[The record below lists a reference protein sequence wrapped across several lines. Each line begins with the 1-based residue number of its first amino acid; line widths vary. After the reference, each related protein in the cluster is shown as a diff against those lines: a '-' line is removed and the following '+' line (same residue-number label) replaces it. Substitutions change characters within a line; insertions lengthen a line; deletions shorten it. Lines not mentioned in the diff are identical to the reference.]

1 MIIKSRKSSLKT
13 LKAGLLAFAMVA
25 APVTSMVIATPA
37 MAQDDE
43 KAKASKSMSTGV
55 AKVVSA
61 VYEAV
66 QAAGDNEAASK
77 AASRDGIARLSK
89 LLTDKPNMDPFDK
102 ATVLE
107 IRAQMKVRLAD
118 YGGALKDY
126 EEVLRLD
133 ALPQARLVYVRK
145 VMAQL
150 YFSEEQYSR
159 AARFLEEYIRTT
171 DETVSAS
178 IWYYLAASYYSLE
191 QYQKAVEPARKAI
204 AGSDKPNKGYY
215 ELLNTIYNVTGQEA
229 KRGDLLVTMVNIWPG
244 DKNLWAQL
252 ASAYASAGK
261 DREAAVVLELA
272 YKAGL
277 VQDENKIIALVQYYS
292 LLENPYRG
300 AILLEREMAAGNVQ
314 KTKKNYELLGQM
326 WNLSR
331 EQKKS
336 IAAYEQVAKLS
347 SDGKASYNL
356 GRVYYADEQWSNAE
370 RALAEALRKGGLKSE
385 EIGDAWLLIGSARLS
400 RAGDDPTIR
409 KSARDAFAKAAQYP
423 KSRRSANGWIQYID
437 EIIRVERAQDA
448 VERAQK
454 EEAFQAE
461 IKSCETLVAIADR
474 GGVVDNPQ
482 RVTDCRKLLDDLEA
496 GIKPDDSASPE
507 APAEE
512 AATEEEA
519 TEE

>member
-1 MIIKSRKSSLKT
+1 
-13 LKAGLLAFAMVA
+13 
-25 APVTSMVIATPA
+25 
-37 MAQDDE
+37 
-43 KAKASKSMSTGV
+43 
-55 AKVVSA
+55 
-61 VYEAV
+61 
-66 QAAGDNEAASK
+66 
-77 AASRDGIARLSK
+77 
-89 LLTDKPNMDPFDK
+89 
-102 ATVLE
+102 
-107 IRAQMKVRLAD
+107 
-118 YGGALKDY
+118 
-126 EEVLRLD
+126 
-133 ALPQARLVYVRK
+133 
-145 VMAQL
+145 
-150 YFSEEQYSR
+150 
-159 AARFLEEYIRTT
+159 
-171 DETVSAS
+171 
-178 IWYYLAASYYSLE
+178 
-191 QYQKAVEPARKAI
+191 
-204 AGSDKPNKGYY
+204 
-215 ELLNTIYNVTGQEA
+215 
-229 KRGDLLVTMVNIWPG
+229 
-244 DKNLWAQL
+244 
-252 ASAYASAGK
+252 
-261 DREAAVVLELA
+261 
-272 YKAGL
+272 
-277 VQDENKIIALVQYYS
+277 
-292 LLENPYRG
+292 
-300 AILLEREMAAGNVQ
+300 
-314 KTKKNYELLGQM
+314 M

-370 RALAEALRKGGLKSE
+370 RALTEALRKGGLKSE

-448 VERAQK
+448 VDKAQK

-512 AATEEEA
+512 AATEEA